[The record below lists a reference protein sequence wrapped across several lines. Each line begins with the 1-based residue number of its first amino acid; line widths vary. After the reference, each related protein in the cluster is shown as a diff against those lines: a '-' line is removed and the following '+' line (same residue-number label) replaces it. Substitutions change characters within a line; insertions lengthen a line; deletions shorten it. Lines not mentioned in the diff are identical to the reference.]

1 MVKEEDEYAI
11 EDLYATMWRGVP
23 QRLDPETQSYDIYT
37 RDLEQ
42 DQILVEAV
50 KVIEADPA
58 AMERLALLDYQQT
71 DANGEPMVDADGEPV
86 MVEMTPQRY
95 ITGRGVG
102 TYVGSR
108 WENPEIMRAVTE
120 YQATTNGMAENNW
133 YGYTRD
139 DVWDDMVA
147 RDDELR
153 ALMEDYGKRWTEE
166 RKDQED
172 PVPWRSTY
180 RNWFEA
186 SVEDEVDAIVKQ
198 RGGEESV
205 TRDERDLI
213 RKEAEG
219 IVGGFGTATD
229 YSDERN
235 IAERQWMT
243 IYPELALRAF
253 AYGLIYISPSEKDM
267 LDNLPVGT
275 E

>member
-1 MVKEEDEYAI
+1 
-11 EDLYATMWRGVP
+11 
-23 QRLDPETQSYDIYT
+23 
-37 RDLEQ
+37 
-42 DQILVEAV
+42 
-50 KVIEADPA
+50 
-58 AMERLALLDYQQT
+58 
-71 DANGEPMVDADGEPV
+71 
-86 MVEMTPQRY
+86 
-95 ITGRGVG
+95 
-102 TYVGSR
+102 
-108 WENPEIMRAVTE
+108 
-120 YQATTNGMAENNW
+120 
-133 YGYTRD
+133 
-139 DVWDDMVA
+139 
-147 RDDELR
+147 
-153 ALMEDYGKRWTEE
+153 MEDYGKRWTEE